1 MRRNPRGGRG
11 NYDSGRDRG
20 RGRGGGG
27 RKREEL
33 DPMDP
38 SSYSD
43 VPRYVIKEAING
55 YLSQLMWFWYLLHC
69 QTFKAWVKALLLT
82 YTKYRGQSSH

>member
-20 RGRGGGG
+20 RGRGGGS
-27 RKREEL
+27 RKRDEL

-43 VPRYVIKEAING
+43 VPRCVIKEVING
-55 YLSQLMWFWYLLHC
+55 SISQLMQIWYL
-69 QTFKAWVKALLLT
+69 
-82 YTKYRGQSSH
+82 